1 MKKYFFFLIILT
13 TILFSQDFDKFSLKN
28 KILAGGDLGLT
39 FTSSDYKDVG
49 VGLII
54 RGVAEYYFYETAV
67 HKIGVRGFGGYGIS
81 SGSDNRFDPD
91 GFNTHLYTIAAGGIY
106 SYQFSDAVAP
116 YIFAGLK
123 YLRFNPK
130 DNDGNTLPNNSAE
143 MYDRNTFNVAFE
155 FGLRYRL
162 SDEIFGYSS
171 LTPLN
176 ITNDNIDD
184 RASGSAKDLVVSL
197 NFGLLYKFDAPW
209 SGSKY
214 NTVEEEELPKG
225 INEELREGKD
235 AEAVEIKEE
244 KSDEAVV
251 DKISDDEEMHEKR
264 VEAET
269 EIAREAETSKSN
281 IVEELT
287 HKLEFSRVNFDF
299 GKTELD
305 RMEYVELDRLLK
317 IIEKDKNSRWKI
329 IGYTDNVE
337 PVQVHQSLAIQR
349 AYFVMRYFM
358 SKGIDRERFEIIVKG
373 EEDPIG
379 DNSTEEGRA
388 KNRRVEIL
396 KMN

>member
-1 MKKYFFFLIILT
+1 MKKFFFFLIILT
-13 TILFSQDFDKFSLKN
+13 TVQFSQDVDNLSLKN
-28 KILAGGDLGLT
+28 KILVGGDLGLT

-54 RGVAEYYFYETAV
+54 RGVAEYYFYESAE

-91 GFNTHLYTIAAGGIY
+91 GFNTQLYTIAAGGIY
-106 SYQFSDAVAP
+106 SYQFSDVIAP
-116 YIFAGLK
+116 YIFVGLK

-130 DNDGNTLPNNSAE
+130 DKNGNILPNNSAE
-143 MYDRNTFNVAFE
+143 MYDRNTFNLAFE

-162 SDEIFGYSS
+162 SDALFGYSS

-197 NFGLLYKFDAPW
+197 NLGLLYKFNAPW
-209 SGSKY
+209 VDAQY
-214 NTVEEEELPKG
+214 NVVQEGALPKG

-235 AEAVEIKEE
+235 SEAVEMKQEN
-244 KSDEAVV
+244 SDEVV
-251 DKISDDEEMHEKR
+251 ENKTADKEAMHEKN

-269 EIAREAETSKSN
+269 EITKEAETSESN

-287 HKLEFSRVNFDF
+287 HKLEFSKVNFDF

-305 RMEYVELDRLLK
+305 RMEYVELDRLLT

-358 SKGIDRERFEIIVKG
+358 SKGIDRERFEIVVKG

>member
-1 MKKYFFFLIILT
+1 MKKFIFFLIILT
-13 TILFSQDFDKFSLKN
+13 TVQFSQDTDKLSLKN
-28 KILAGGDLGLT
+28 KILVGGDLGLT
-39 FTSSDYKDVG
+39 FTSSDYKDIG

-54 RGVAEYYFYETAV
+54 RGVAEYYFYESPE
-67 HKIGVRGFGGYGIS
+67 HKIGIRGFGGYGIS
-81 SGSDNRFDPD
+81 SGSDDRFDPD
-91 GFNTHLYTIAAGGIY
+91 GFNTNLYTIAAGGVY
-106 SYQFSDAVAP
+106 SYQFSDVVAP
-116 YIFAGLK
+116 YIFVGVK

-130 DNDGNTLPNNSAE
+130 DDDGNALPNNSAE
-143 MYDRNTFNVAFE
+143 IYDRNTFNLAFE

-162 SDEIFGYSS
+162 SDELFGYSS

-197 NFGLLYKFDAPW
+197 NFGLLYKFNAPW
-209 SGSKY
+209 TDDKY
-214 NTVEEEELPKG
+214 NVVQEDALPKG
-225 INEELREGKD
+225 INDDLREGID
-235 AEAVEIKEE
+235 LEAVEIKEE
-244 KSDEAVV
+244 KSDEVV
-251 DKISDDEEMHEKR
+251 EDKIDDEKAMNEKT
-264 VEAET
+264 VEAEA
-269 EIAREAETSKSN
+269 EIAKDTETSKSN

-305 RMEYVELDRLLK
+305 RMEYVELDRLLT
-317 IIEKDKNSRWKI
+317 IIEKDKDSRWKI